1 MIRHWVLELLH
12 KIATDYMSCCG
23 FILYGGGKG
32 DAPDP
37 IDYEAAAVAQG
48 QASLEAARATA
59 KLNNP
64 NIINP
69 YGTQTVTYG
78 GEPTFDAQGYDKAYK
93 QYEADLASYN
103 ANPYAGNSLGWTG
116 GNAIHRGFGDYG
128 NQQQAKPRPTAP
140 DKNSFWMGTGDP
152 DIGTVK
158 QVLSPA
164 EQAIYD
170 KNVQQRTN
178 IGDVGIT
185 GSEALKDIIG
195 KKIDLSGAPTVG
207 DGAATRNKVYD
218 ALMSRVNEDTANS
231 REQLNS
237 SLIAA
242 GIRPGTKAYD
252 DAQNLI
258 TRGYNDARG
267 NAEINAGNAAEQQFG
282 IDTKNRQQYIAELLA
297 QRQTPLNEIN
307 ALMSGSQV
315 NNPFANGIGYQGG
328 AGVQAAPIFSAAQQK
343 GQADLN
349 AWNAQQAGANSMMGG
364 LFSLGAAGLMAPA
377 GTFSAFSD
385 RRLKRNIVKI
395 GEYLNGLAKYSFTY
409 IWGEKAIGAM
419 ADEVEKLIPEAV
431 MTHPSGYKMVD
442 YAMVGE

>member
-1 MIRHWVLELLH
+1 MIRHWTLELLH

-23 FILYGGGKG
+23 FILYGGGKSK
-32 DAPDP
+32 APKTP
-37 IDYEAAAVAQG
+37 DYVGAAQAQG
-48 QASLEAARATA
+48 VASLESARATA

-64 NIINP
+64 NINNI

-78 GEPTFDAQGYDKAYK
+78 
-93 QYEADLASYN
+93 
-103 ANPYAGNSLGWTG
+103 AN
-116 GNAIHRGFGDYG
+116 
-128 NQQQAKPRPTAP
+128 
-140 DKNSFWMGTGDP
+140 GDP
-152 DIGTVK
+152 DIGTVTQK
-158 QVLSPA
+158 LSPG
-164 EQAIYD
+164 EQAVYETD
-170 KNVQQRTN
+170 LQSRQNLGDLSVQ
-178 IGDVGIT
+178 
-185 GSEALKDIIG
+185 GSEALRDVVG
-195 KKIDLSGAPTVG
+195 KNIDLSGAPTVG
-207 DGAATRNKVYD
+207 DGAATREKVFNSSM
-218 ALMSRVNEDTANS
+218 ARVNEDTANE
-231 REQLNS
+231 RDQRNS
-237 SLIAA
+237 QLIAA

-267 NAEINAGNAAEQQFG
+267 NAEINAGNAANQQMG
-282 IDTKNRQQYIAELLA
+282 MDTQNRSRYIAELLA
-297 QRQTPLNEIN
+297 QRQTPLNEIS

-328 AGVQAAPIFSAAQQK
+328 ASVQAAPIFSAAQQQ

-349 AWNAQQAGANSMMGG
+349 AWNAQQSGANSMMGG
-364 LFSLGAAGLMAPA
+364 LFSLGSAAMMSPA
-377 GTFSAFSD
+377 GTFSKFSD

>member
-1 MIRHWVLELLH
+1 MIRHWTLELLH
-12 KIATDYMSCCG
+12 KIATGYMSACG

-32 DAPDP
+32 DAPDSP
-37 IDYEAAAVAQG
+37 DYAALAKAQG
-48 QASLEAARATA
+48 EASLEAARATA

-78 GEPTFDAQGYDKAYK
+78 GGPPVFNQTAYDKAMDDYRK
-93 QYEADLASYN
+93 SLNNYNNSSGSGLVVMGGQVGGSRGNLPIAPNQADY
-103 ANPYAGNSLGWTG
+103 YQTQ
-116 GNAIHRGFGDYG
+116 GD
-128 NQQQAKPRPTAP
+128 Q
-140 DKNSFWMGTGDP
+140 
-152 DIGTVK
+152 DIGTVTQK
-158 QVLSPA
+158 LSPA

-185 GSEALKDIIG
+185 GSESLKDIIG
-195 KKIDLSGAPTVG
+195 QKIDFSGAPAVG
-207 DGAATRNKVYD
+207 DGAATRSKVYD
-218 ALMSRVNEDTANS
+218 ALMGRVNEDTANQ
-231 REQLNS
+231 RDQRNS
-237 SLIAA
+237 ELIAA

-258 TRGYNDARG
+258 SRQYNDARG
-267 NAEINAGNAAEQQFG
+267 NAEVNAGNAANQQFG
-282 IDTKNRQQYIAELLA
+282 MDTQNRQQYISELLA

-307 ALMSGSQV
+307 ALLSGSQV
-315 NNPFANGIGYQGG
+315 NNPFAGNLGYQAG
-328 AGVQAAPIFSAAQQK
+328 ANVQAAPILQAGQMQ

-349 AWNAQQAGANSMMGG
+349 AYNAQQAGSNSMMGG
-364 LFSLGAAGLMAPA
+364 LFSLGAAGIQS
-377 GTFSAFSD
+377 GIFSD

-395 GEYLNGLAKYSFTY
+395 GEYLNGLAKYSFEY

-419 ADEVEKLIPEAV
+419 ADEVEKLIPQAV
-431 MTHPSGYKMVD
+431 MTHSSGYKMVN

>member
-1 MIRHWVLELLH
+1 MIRHWVPELLH

-23 FILYGGGKG
+23 FILYGGGKSKAPK
-32 DAPDP
+32 APD
-37 IDYEAAAVAQG
+37 YAAAAVAQG
-48 QASLEAARATA
+48 QANLESARATA

-103 ANPYAGNSLGWTG
+103 ANPYAGNSFG
-116 GNAIHRGFGDYG
+116 GNAIGLGYGVGGLGGRGS
-128 NQQQAKPRPTAP
+128 QQQAKPRPIAP
-140 DKNSFWMGTGDP
+140 DKNSFWRGTGDP
-152 DIGTVK
+152 DIGTVR

-185 GSEALKDIIG
+185 GSAALKDIIG
-195 KKIDLSGAPTVG
+195 QKIDLSGAPTVG
-207 DGAATRNKVYD
+207 DGAATRNKSYD
-218 ALMSRVNEDTANS
+218 ALMARVNEDTANS
-231 REQLNS
+231 RDQRNS
-237 SLIAA
+237 QLIAA

-282 IDTKNRQQYIAELLA
+282 IDTKNRQQYIAEMLA

-328 AGVQAAPIFSAAQQK
+328 ANVQAAPIFSAAQQQ

-349 AWNAQQAGANSMMGG
+349 AYNAQQAGANSMMGG
-364 LFSLGAAGLMAPA
+364 LFSLGAAGIT
-377 GTFSAFSD
+377 GWSD

-431 MTHPSGYKMVD
+431 ITHPSGYKMVD

>member
-32 DAPDP
+32 DAPDTP
-37 IDYEAAAVAQG
+37 DYAAAAQAQG
-48 QASLEAARATA
+48 VANLESARATA

-78 GEPTFDAQGYDKAYK
+78 GEPTFDAQGYDNAVKK
-93 QYEADLASYN
+93 YEADLAAYK
-103 ANPYAGNSLGWTG
+103 ANPYTG
-116 GNAIHRGFGDYG
+116 AYAPYDGSQGLSGLANRQRQMGVA
-128 NQQQAKPRPTAP
+128 PTAP

-152 DIGTVK
+152 DVATVK

-185 GSEALKDIIG
+185 GSAALKDIIG
-195 KKIDLSGAPTVG
+195 QKIDLSGAPTVG

-231 REQLNS
+231 REQRNS

-282 IDTKNRQQYIAELLA
+282 IDTKHRQQYIAELLA

-328 AGVQAAPIFSAAQQK
+328 ANVQAAPIFSAAQQQ

-349 AWNAQQAGANSMMGG
+349 AYNAQQAGSNSLMGG
-364 LFSLGAAGLMAPA
+364 LFSLGAAGI
-377 GTFSAFSD
+377 SAFP
-385 RRLKRNIVKI
+385 
-395 GEYLNGLAKYSFTY
+395 F
-409 IWGEKAIGAM
+409 
-419 ADEVEKLIPEAV
+419 
-431 MTHPSGYKMVD
+431 
-442 YAMVGE
+442 

>member
-32 DAPDP
+32 DAPDTP
-37 IDYEAAAVAQG
+37 NYEAAAVAQG

-64 NIINP
+64 NIVNP

-78 GEPTFDAQGYDKAYK
+78 GGPPVFNQTAYDRAMEDYRKSL
-93 QYEADLASYN
+93 DSYN
-103 ANPYAGNSLGWTG
+103 NSGNTGFFNGNIWVG
-116 GNAIHRGFGDYG
+116 GNGGGQKKLPVAPNQADYYIQ
-128 NQQQAKPRPTAP
+128 N
-140 DKNSFWMGTGDP
+140 GDP
-152 DIGTVK
+152 DVGTVT
-158 QVLSPA
+158 QQLSPA

-185 GSEALKDIIG
+185 GSAALKDIIG
-195 KKIDLSGAPTVG
+195 QKIDLSGAPTVG
-207 DGAATRNKVYD
+207 DGAATRNKSYD

-231 REQLNS
+231 REQRNS

-328 AGVQAAPIFSAAQQK
+328 ASVQAAPIFSAAQQQ

-349 AWNAQQAGANSMMGG
+349 AWNAQQSGANSMMGG
-364 LFSLGAAGLMAPA
+364 LFSLGSAAMMSPA
-377 GTFSAFSD
+377 GTFKSWSD